1 MWILGIESVSI
12 VFPGFLT
19 KFSFWGELHI
29 SQDSIKQRLNLISHI
44 CAPIVIYKQ
53 FQKGKWFWRNPIW
66 NLSAFQLL
74 GILVSASLTLSPARR
89 PSKLF
94 RVKLLSSL
102 FPTDVFLAPFPHQ
115 RHFFLVKTLPI
126 ITFDQIL
133 FLCDPPLYH
142 QGRKYVA
149 RPGILDM
156 PWPFKVESGRMTH
169 CCMWLKGGDKKV
181 GLLVF

>member
-1 MWILGIESVSI
+1 MSI

-29 SQDSIKQRLNLISHI
+29 SQGSIKQRLNLISHI

-53 FQKGKWFWRNPIW
+53 FLKGKWFWLARKKSNMESVCLP
-66 NLSAFQLL
+66 AR
-74 GILVSASLTLSPARR
+74 GILVSASLTLSLP
-89 PSKLF
+89 PPKLF

-133 FLCDPPLYH
+133 FLCDPPSYN

-156 PWPFKVESGRMTH
+156 PWPFKVESGQMTH
-169 CCMWLKGGDKKV
+169 CCMWLKGGW
-181 GLLVF
+181 

>member
-1 MWILGIESVSI
+1 MSSNQCGFQGLNPCRSYSQTFWQSFHFEGSFTFLRILLNKGWISFHTSVR
-12 VFPGFLT
+12 LL
-19 KFSFWGELHI
+19 SFTSNFRRENDFG
-29 SQDSIKQRLNLISHI
+29 
-44 CAPIVIYKQ
+44 
-53 FQKGKWFWRNPIW
+53 RNPIW
-66 NLSAFQLL
+66 NLSVLRL
-74 GILVSASLTLSPARR
+74 GILVSASLTLSLP
-89 PSKLF
+89 PPKLF

-169 CCMWLKGGDKKV
+169 CCMWLKGGW
-181 GLLVF
+181 